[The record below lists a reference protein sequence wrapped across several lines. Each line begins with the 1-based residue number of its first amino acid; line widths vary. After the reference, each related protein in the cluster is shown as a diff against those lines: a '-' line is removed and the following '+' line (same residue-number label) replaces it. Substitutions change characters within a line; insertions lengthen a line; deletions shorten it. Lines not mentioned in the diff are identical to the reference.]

1 MLEQQ
6 LSNDIVPEQNDCN
19 EITEET
25 GDDSE
30 LTEICD
36 DQFPEIAQ
44 TNNENS
50 DTNIGQLAAKIDS
63 IEINSDESKMET
75 KGATVDQESMKK
87 TRRKSRGKGKG
98 NKNANAGMN

>member
-6 LSNDIVPEQNDCN
+6 LSNDIVPEQNDCH

-36 DQFPEIAQ
+36 VPFPEIAQ

-50 DTNIGQLAAKIDS
+50 DANIGQLAAKIDS